1 MSIAFIGILIVG
13 NVLAYQNPVP
23 IADLT
28 EDKANTLSPELVAAL
43 GKLPDKVTA
52 TGFFSQNMS
61 TESADK
67 LLSNI
72 KASSN
77 GKFEYQFINP
87 DRDPQAARNA
97 GVTGDGK
104 ILLQMGD
111 HKEIAAFA
119 SETEILKAMLR
130 LINPGS
136 SAVYFLAGHGERDI
150 EKAGDASMT
159 RAKDTLESKNYSVKP
174 LTFWSITRYR
184 KMPA

>member
-1 MSIAFIGILIVG
+1 MNAIDVVIPAFNAARYLDEALASVLSQDRAARRIIVVDDGSTDGTADIAAKFGL
-13 NVLAYQNPVP
+13 PVE
-23 IADLT
+23 IT
-28 EDKANTLSPELVAAL
+28 RRRNGGAA
-43 GKLPDKVTA
+43 
-52 TGFFSQNMS
+52 
-61 TESADK
+61 
-67 LLSNI
+67 
-72 KASSN
+72 
-77 GKFEYQFINP
+77 
-87 DRDPQAARNA
+87 AARNA